1 MKKRIFL
8 FDNLKFLLMT
18 TVVIGHLSDCLVKS
32 SDIMKSTYIFIYAFH
47 MPLFIYL
54 SGLFHSNR
62 NVKNRCISFIFMGF
76 SMKVLLYLSKLIFF
90 HKTDF
95 LLLSDDGIPW
105 FMFALAMFT
114 ACSYFLRDIDLKI
127 IFLLSII
134 LACIVGYDKSIG
146 DYLYLSRFVVFYPFY
161 LLGQMS
167 DKNRVQELNH
177 SKILKVFSLGGI
189 AIWGYLSIRK
199 LDLIYILRPLFTG
212 RNSFDINP
220 SFEVYGPLYR
230 ILCILITLLTCI
242 CLLSLVPNK
251 RIPFIS
257 SAGQRTLQVYFWH
270 YPAIHLM
277 QYFKVDDILVNTA
290 WGQALWVSLGIF
302 LTIIFSTKFF
312 AFPVVHIQKAFSHI
326 PSRNE

>member
-32 SDIMKSTYIFIYAFH
+32 SDIMKSIYVFIYAFH

-90 HKTDF
+90 HETDF

-114 ACSYFLRDIDLKI
+114 ACSYFLRDSDLKI

-161 LLGQMS
+161 LLGLGLFMYPKTGS
-167 DKNRVQELNH
+167 D
-177 SKILKVFSLGGI
+177 
-189 AIWGYLSIRK
+189 
-199 LDLIYILRPLFTG
+199 IYIASAF
-212 RNSFDINP
+212 
-220 SFEVYGPLYR
+220 YR
-230 ILCILITLLTCI
+230 
-242 CLLSLVPNK
+242 K
-251 RIPFIS
+251 
-257 SAGQRTLQVYFWH
+257 
-270 YPAIHLM
+270 
-277 QYFKVDDILVNTA
+277 
-290 WGQALWVSLGIF
+290 
-302 LTIIFSTKFF
+302 KFF
-312 AFPVVHIQKAFSHI
+312 
-326 PSRNE
+326 